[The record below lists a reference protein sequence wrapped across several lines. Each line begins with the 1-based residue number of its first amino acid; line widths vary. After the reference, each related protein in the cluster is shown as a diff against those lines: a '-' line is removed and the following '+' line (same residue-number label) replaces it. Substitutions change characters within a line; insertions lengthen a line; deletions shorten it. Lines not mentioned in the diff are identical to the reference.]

1 MMRRSMGIRG
11 AMQKDLAVLLRT
23 MCFRP
28 RSLPPSLILKNVFAL
43 TDGEGQLRM
52 ASQTSLNLF
61 RLVWLAICRTPLQGK
76 ALRPQK

>member
-1 MMRRSMGIRG
+1 MMRRSMGTRG
-11 AMQKDLAVLLRT
+11 AMQKDLAVLLRK
-23 MCFRP
+23 MCFRL
-28 RSLPPSLILKNVFAL
+28 RSLPPSLILKGVFAP

-61 RLVWLAICRTPLQGK
+61 RLVWLAIRRTLLQGK